1 MRRRG
6 QGRHLQRRRTQ
17 PPRVEH
23 WATRSFFKA
32 SRSVRRGA
40 GTLVGAPVAERRTR
54 GSCGLCGTRS
64 RNSRFRRAARPWRP
78 VETRLV
84 TSGAGLQG
92 LRQAL
97 CREPSSAPWR
107 LRVSTAR
114 ARRACARQSLPLA
127 CYLSH
132 RSSTRSHVGSS
143 AFGTDFQFAQA
154 QDGH

>member
-64 RNSRFRRAARPWRP
+64 RNSRCQAGSAAVATGGNPLGDLWGWPARIVAGALPRAQLGALASAREHRQRAARLCAP
-78 VETRLV
+78 VVAFCLLLV
-84 TSGAGLQG
+84 S
-92 LRQAL
+92 
-97 CREPSSAPWR
+97 
-107 LRVSTAR
+107 
-114 ARRACARQSLPLA
+114 PL
-127 CYLSH
+127 LH
-132 RSSTRSHVGSS
+132 P
-143 AFGTDFQFAQA
+143 
-154 QDGH
+154 